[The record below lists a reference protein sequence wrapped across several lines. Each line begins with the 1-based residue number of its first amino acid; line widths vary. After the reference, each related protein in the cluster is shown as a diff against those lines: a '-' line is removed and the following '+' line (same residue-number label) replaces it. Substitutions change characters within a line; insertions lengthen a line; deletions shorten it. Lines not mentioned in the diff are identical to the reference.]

1 MEYLGHIVSKEG
13 VAVDPS
19 KLDTIAKWPLP
30 TTVKT
35 LRGFLGLKGYYKKFI
50 PDFGKIIS
58 PLTVLTKRDNFK
70 WSEAATVAFNTL
82 KQVML

>member
-13 VAVDPS
+13 VVADPS
-19 KLDTIAKWPLP
+19 KLDVIAKWPLP
-30 TTVKT
+30 TTVKA
-35 LRGFLGLKGYYKKFI
+35 LRGFFGLTSYYRKFI

-58 PLTVLTKRDNFK
+58 PLTVLTKKDNFK

-82 KQVML
+82 K